1 MSFYVLRWAAR
12 RVGLSILS
20 RDQDKMVREHLFLL
34 AGMRKE
40 VLQLESMS
48 SNKPLNLIPL
58 QTEVWCNMLRDL
70 MGVRESVLSEV
81 CTCL

>member
-1 MSFYVLRWAAR
+1 
-12 RVGLSILS
+12 
-20 RDQDKMVREHLFLL
+20 
-34 AGMRKE
+34 MRKE